1 MTLFEFSQ
9 SIRNLNREEKFPE
22 TLKFFRENKTTYLP
36 EQIGSNKYIAGD
48 MITALIETHNYDAIF
63 AFIEQYKVV
72 LAPREFSFLLK
83 KFKDKPTVNWAF
95 VNRFCDLVPVESLG
109 TECLTI
115 ETEIRGIKKPVELAS
130 DKENWFALKT
140 KALFETHQYHE
151 CFELSKLALDSFN
164 RFHYSND
171 VWFARRIALSKKHLG
186 NPTEALNELLQIL
199 RKRKEWFIQSE
210 IAEIYKENGDFEKAF
225 SYAMDAINNFGDLEY
240 KVGLLVFLAEVLDKM
255 GEKELTFKHLMLSKL
270 LREHENWGI
279 PIALETAL
287 QKSGFEQLKLEQLSA
302 LKNDLKNYWN
312 RFKTQQP
319 NPVNHNN
326 HYITGQ
332 IDKILHNNERGTDG
346 FIRYGNKSVYFKLN
360 PSNELVSRLNVGLK
374 VEFKLHPPKE
384 PGKKEM
390 ATYIK
395 PLKYR

>member
-1 MTLFEFSQ
+1 
-9 SIRNLNREEKFPE
+9 
-22 TLKFFRENKTTYLP
+22 
-36 EQIGSNKYIAGD
+36 
-48 MITALIETHNYDAIF
+48 
-63 AFIEQYKVV
+63 
-72 LAPREFSFLLK
+72 
-83 KFKDKPTVNWAF
+83 
-95 VNRFCDLVPVESLG
+95 
-109 TECLTI
+109 
-115 ETEIRGIKKPVELAS
+115 
-130 DKENWFALKT
+130 
-140 KALFETHQYHE
+140 
-151 CFELSKLALDSFN
+151 
-164 RFHYSND
+164 
-171 VWFARRIALSKKHLG
+171 
-186 NPTEALNELLQIL
+186 
-199 RKRKEWFIQSE
+199 
-210 IAEIYKENGDFEKAF
+210 
-225 SYAMDAINNFGDLEY
+225 MDAINNFGDLEY

-374 VEFKLHPPKE
+374 VEFKLLPPKE